1 MTIHGDHPFLP
12 AADDRDPLRRWRGR
26 MPAPV
31 SVWTSTAGGRSAG
44 WTLSS
49 FLLADGRPPEV
60 VGLVDEEADFA
71 DQLALSGRFAVSL
84 LAGPHRHLADV
95 FAGQAPAPGGVFTV
109 GRWRETAWG
118 PVLEDAVGWLGA
130 ALVAAD
136 VAPGQPDPAQP
147 GAEPHP
153 DRAGW
158 SLLVRGRVEHTEL
171 AEPDERGVLCSF
183 RGRYLALGAGPGDG
197 PASLRP

>member
-12 AADDRDPLRRWRGR
+12 PADDRDPLRRWRGR

-31 SVWTSTAGGRSAG
+31 SVWTTALDGRPTG

-60 VGLVDEEADFA
+60 AGLLDEEADFA
-71 DQLALSGRFAVSL
+71 DQLARTGRFAVSL
-84 LAGPHRHLADV
+84 LAGPHRQLADV

-130 ALVAAD
+130 RVTATR
-136 VAPGQPDPAQP
+136 
-147 GAEPHP
+147 AETGH
-153 DRAGW
+153 AGW
-158 SLLVRGRVEHTEL
+158 ALLVRGVVDHSEL

-183 RGRYLALGAGPGDG
+183 RGRYLALGAGPAEG

>member
-12 AADDRDPLRRWRGR
+12 PTGDRDPLRRWRGR

-44 WTLSS
+44 WTVSS

-60 VGLVDEEADFA
+60 AGLLDEEAELTDS
-71 DQLALSGRFAVSL
+71 LALSGRFAVSL

-109 GRWRETAWG
+109 GRWDATDWG
-118 PVLEDAVGWLGA
+118 PVLADAVGWLGVTVTSA
-130 ALVAAD
+130 
-136 VAPGQPDPAQP
+136 GPDA
-147 GAEPHP
+147 GH
-153 DRAGW
+153 AGW
-158 SLLVRGRVEHTEL
+158 ALLVRGSVEHTEL
-171 AEPDERGVLCSF
+171 AEPDERGVLCSL
-183 RGRYLALGAGPGDG
+183 RGRYLALGAGSGDA
-197 PASLRP
+197 PATLRP

>member
-1 MTIHGDHPFLP
+1 VTIHGDHPFLP
-12 AADDRDPLRRWRGR
+12 PAGDRDPLRRWRGR

-31 SVWTSTAGGRSAG
+31 SVWTATDGGRSTG

-71 DQLALSGRFAVSL
+71 DQLARTGRFAVSL
-84 LAGPHRHLADV
+84 LAGPHRNLADV
-95 FAGQAPAPGGVFTV
+95 FAGQAPAPGGMFTV
-109 GRWRETAWG
+109 GRWRATDWG

-130 ALVAAD
+130 TVTA
-136 VAPGQPDPAQP
+136 
-147 GAEPHP
+147 AEPGHEAP

-158 SLLVRGRVEHTEL
+158 SLLVRGTVEHTEL
-171 AEPDERGVLCSF
+171 AEPDARGVLCSF
-183 RGRYLALGAGPGDG
+183 RGRYLALGTAAEDG
-197 PASLRP
+197 PTSLRP

>member
-1 MTIHGDHPFLP
+1 VTIHGDHPFLP
-12 AADDRDPLRRWRGR
+12 PAGDRDPLRRWRGR

-31 SVWTSTAGGRSAG
+31 SVWTATADGRSAG
-44 WTLSS
+44 WTISS

-60 VGLVDEEADFA
+60 AGLVDEEADVVGP
-71 DQLALSGRFAVSL
+71 LTRSGRFAVSL

-95 FAGQAPAPGGVFTV
+95 FAGLAPAPGGVFTV

-118 PVLEDAVGWLGA
+118 PVLEDAVGWLGVTVTGA
-130 ALVAAD
+130 ARERD
-136 VAPGQPDPAQP
+136 GD
-147 GAEPHP
+147 P

-158 SLLVRGRVEHTEL
+158 ALLVRGAVEHTEL

-183 RGRYLALGAGPGDG
+183 RGRYLALGAGPADG